1 MTFTDSKHSVI
12 LLSVFVIVSPT
23 KREFFHTRIG
33 IIYVVFPNALFFW
46 IRERGSSKVSQNQ
59 NNLVDIGMKY
69 DEFEK
74 EYDKIGELNKVLIL
88 QCLSLFN
95 DSDYIC
101 NTISVYI

>member
-1 MTFTDSKHSVI
+1 
-12 LLSVFVIVSPT
+12 
-23 KREFFHTRIG
+23 
-33 IIYVVFPNALFFW
+33 
-46 IRERGSSKVSQNQ
+46 
-59 NNLVDIGMKY
+59 MKY

-88 QCLSLFN
+88 QCLSLLN

>member
-1 MTFTDSKHSVI
+1 M
-12 LLSVFVIVSPT
+12 
-23 KREFFHTRIG
+23 
-33 IIYVVFPNALFFW
+33 
-46 IRERGSSKVSQNQ
+46 SQNQ

>member
-1 MTFTDSKHSVI
+1 
-12 LLSVFVIVSPT
+12 
-23 KREFFHTRIG
+23 
-33 IIYVVFPNALFFW
+33 
-46 IRERGSSKVSQNQ
+46 
-59 NNLVDIGMKY
+59 MKY

-74 EYDKIGELNKVLIL
+74 EYDKIGELNNVLIL

>member
-1 MTFTDSKHSVI
+1 MLYFQM
-12 LLSVFVIVSPT
+12 LYFFEFV
-23 KREFFHTRIG
+23 
-33 IIYVVFPNALFFW
+33 
-46 IRERGSSKVSQNQ
+46 RGSSKVSQNQ